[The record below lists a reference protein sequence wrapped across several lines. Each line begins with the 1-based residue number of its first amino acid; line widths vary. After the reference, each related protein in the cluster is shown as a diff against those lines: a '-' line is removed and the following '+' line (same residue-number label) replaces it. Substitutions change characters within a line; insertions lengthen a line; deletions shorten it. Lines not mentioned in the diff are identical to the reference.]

1 MTTRARVPAG
11 NGGGLSA
18 PGGVGKAAP
27 LSGGSPAGAAS
38 RRRAAVPATAKPVV
52 ARRYA
57 PSGTAVAHSARV
69 RLARP
74 TAPRIVL
81 PVKITVKG
89 APSGRVAA
97 RWRKRHPLSSDLP
110 RKDHRHLSGWTEPSV
125 DSVRTH

>member
-27 LSGGSPAGAAS
+27 LSASPAGAAS

>member
-1 MTTRARVPAG
+1 MGR
-11 NGGGLSA
+11 GLSA
-18 PGGVGKAAP
+18 PRASAKAAP

-57 PSGTAVAHSARV
+57 PSGTAVAQSARV

-74 TAPRIVL
+74 TAPGIVL

-89 APSGRVAA
+89 ASCGRVAKA
-97 RWRKRHPLSSDLP
+97 IGASAAP
-110 RKDHRHLSGWTEPSV
+110 
-125 DSVRTH
+125 

>member
-110 RKDHRHLSGWTEPSV
+110 RKDYRLLSGWTEPSV
-125 DSVRTH
+125 DSVRPH